1 MELKF
6 GHRVI
11 AWDNDSNEKVKGRF
25 VRKSA
30 FISPLP
36 YCVLVD
42 NEDLSYFM
50 HAELDPEATPING
63 DLVEYRNID
72 DPGWHRHG
80 IYIGEKTTG
89 KHVIQEYEGGTGLY
103 DCVRHQQKDSLH
115 GKTATIDGKEYELKL
130 R

>member
-1 MELKF
+1 MKLKF

-30 FISPLP
+30 FSSLLP

-42 NEDLSYFM
+42 KFEDVSHFI
-50 HAELDPEATPING
+50 HAELDPEATEFLPG
-63 DLVEYRNID
+63 DEVEVSD
-72 DPGWHRHG
+72 
-80 IYIGEKTTG
+80 
-89 KHVIQEYEGGTGLY
+89 TGLSWHLRKYKRVGSANGHY
-103 DCVRHQQKDSLH
+103 DEKIKHWIYCRYPRKDQLH
-115 GKTATIDGKEYELKL
+115 GKVAIIDGKEYELKL